1 MSSTSKPP
9 AAGPQGTRP
18 QGTRPQAATQ
28 ASKPR
33 EQAPEPQAA
42 TLREKRT
49 RSRFFLH
56 PSFLVGAFILF
67 AIGGL
72 AFLGP
77 LFIPLDPNAIDLS
90 NLESAPSAE
99 HLLGTDALGRDVLAR
114 LLYGGQVSVMVGV
127 TAVLVQVAIGV
138 LVGSLA
144 GYLGG
149 WVDHVLMRFTEIV
162 MCFPF
167 YAIAISLAAIFGAS
181 IGNVILI
188 IGILGW
194 TGLARLVRAELLSLR
209 EREYVLAARA
219 AGVSA
224 PVIIVRHLLRNAYGP
239 ILVNATLAV
248 ANAILAETALSFLGL
263 GVTQPDPSWGNMLSA
278 AQSMRVLSNEPWLWI
293 PPGIAIVLMVLAIN
307 FIGDALSSSLAPRQ
321 GALLKDLE
329 QRSLFL
335 PRRK

>member
-1 MSSTSKPP
+1 MSISFRT
-9 AAGPQGTRP
+9 G
-18 QGTRPQAATQ
+18 
-28 ASKPR
+28 ASKDAVSKDGASR
-33 EQAPEPQAA
+33 AGSEKNKVSKSL
-42 TLREKRT
+42 LRQPT
-49 RSRFFLH
+49 FI
-56 PSFLVGAFILF
+56 VGSFILV

-77 LFIPLDPNAIDLS
+77 LFLPLDPNAIDLS
-90 NLESAPSAE
+90 NLESPPSAA

-114 LLYGGQVSVMVGV
+114 LLYGGQVSVLVGV
-127 TAVLVQVAIGV
+127 TAVLVQMIIGV

-144 GYLGG
+144 GYFGG
-149 WVDHVLMRFTEIV
+149 WLDHVLMRFTEIV

-181 IGNVILI
+181 ITNVILI
-188 IGILGW
+188 IGVLGW

-248 ANAILAETALSFLGL
+248 AGAILAETALSFLGL

-278 AQSMRVLSNEPWLWI
+278 AQSMRVLSNEPWLWV
-293 PPGIAIVLMVLAIN
+293 PPGIAIALMVLAIN
-307 FIGDALSSSLAPRQ
+307 FIGDALSTSLAPRQ

-329 QRSLFL
+329 QRSLF
-335 PRRK
+335 RRK